1 MCLCYTANT
10 LPPPPPPPRD
20 DDDDDDDDD
29 AQGMEDFYDDKLSCL
44 VLGYLRDETNFNGVE
59 ELIR

>member
-10 LPPPPPPPRD
+10 FSPPPPR
-20 DDDDDDDDD
+20 DDDDDDD